1 MIPGLREG
9 IAIMAV
15 NKKKRSLKW
24 NMIVMLSVGWL
35 LPLALT
41 VFAMFYYIS
50 NNMERHLRENI
61 SVSEE
66 KAVEICEMNFSNA
79 MGASRNASYMNVIRD
94 AYLDNKQSKENSE
107 QQKKQLYNTV
117 TGFLNDQYRYN
128 TSFLTTMVYFNTD
141 PDQVYYTYSNMK
153 SGTFDRIRYF
163 ETNVKE
169 EVQNAAAGLDTGILF
184 LNVKGNLYM
193 VRNMMTSTFHPFAV
207 IVMELD
213 PAAMFKSFESI
224 MGFQRYEVYLDG
236 KLIAGSGTGRQVS
249 AEYGRIYRFGRK
261 NSYLYDRIP
270 LEGHDMEIKILL
282 DTRSA
287 MDEYNFTDVIVF
299 FLLSMIPLIILVLWF
314 FHREFTK
321 PVTKLMHAAEE
332 IEHGSLG
339 ISISQTGN
347 SREFQYLGESFNHMS
362 FELKRQFDTI
372 YSEELA
378 LRDAKIKALQSQINP
393 HFLNNTLEIIN
404 WEARMSGNEKAGG
417 MLEATMDRR
426 KLPYLPLAEELK
438 YMDAYLYIV
447 KCRFEDKLCI
457 YRDIDDTLLQIK
469 VPRLIIQPIVENAV
483 EHGVDEDNQVII
495 YITIKLRDKDTM
507 VIEVKNHGLLSPE
520 DEKKICLLLSG
531 ETNKDEH
538 SVNIGIRNVNQRLKM
553 IYGPKCGLE
562 IKAKEGYTV
571 STLTLLVNKHNK
583 NQ

>member
-169 EVQNAAAGLDTGILF
+169 EVQNAAGSQHDDIHL
-184 LNVKGNLYM
+184 
-193 VRNMMTSTFHPFAV
+193 S
-207 IVMELD
+207 
-213 PAAMFKSFESI
+213 SFCCDCH
-224 MGFQRYEVYLDG
+224 G
-236 KLIAGSGTGRQVS
+236 
-249 AEYGRIYRFGRK
+249 
-261 NSYLYDRIP
+261 
-270 LEGHDMEIKILL
+270 
-282 DTRSA
+282 TRSCC
-287 MDEYNFTDVIVF
+287 NVQ
-299 FLLSMIPLIILVLWF
+299 
-314 FHREFTK
+314 EF
-321 PVTKLMHAAEE
+321 
-332 IEHGSLG
+332 
-339 ISISQTGN
+339 
-347 SREFQYLGESFNHMS
+347 
-362 FELKRQFDTI
+362 
-372 YSEELA
+372 
-378 LRDAKIKALQSQINP
+378 
-393 HFLNNTLEIIN
+393 
-404 WEARMSGNEKAGG
+404 
-417 MLEATMDRR
+417 
-426 KLPYLPLAEELK
+426 
-438 YMDAYLYIV
+438 
-447 KCRFEDKLCI
+447 
-457 YRDIDDTLLQIK
+457 
-469 VPRLIIQPIVENAV
+469 
-483 EHGVDEDNQVII
+483 
-495 YITIKLRDKDTM
+495 
-507 VIEVKNHGLLSPE
+507 
-520 DEKKICLLLSG
+520 
-531 ETNKDEH
+531 
-538 SVNIGIRNVNQRLKM
+538 
-553 IYGPKCGLE
+553 
-562 IKAKEGYTV
+562 
-571 STLTLLVNKHNK
+571 
-583 NQ
+583 